1 MALPN
6 SSLISL
12 IPTHPLLRIYNVRPA
27 FIDDTQ
33 DAEPKQGKRPSSYAL
48 MDEMGPV
55 LRADRPSGVTPSGK
69 LAGVQVRCV
78 EEQGAGEELER
89 AYQGKGLSFDGE
101 TEGVG
106 SLTEN
111 VDWRRLAGL

>member
-33 DAEPKQGKRPSSYAL
+33 DTKLKRGKRPSSYAL
-48 MDEMGPV
+48 MDEMAPV
-55 LRADRPSGVTPSGK
+55 LRADWPSGVSLAGK
-69 LAGVQVRCV
+69 LAEVQVRCV
-78 EEQGAGEELER
+78 EEEGAQEELER
-89 AYQGKGLSFDGE
+89 AYQGKGVSLNGE

-111 VDWRRLAGL
+111 VGWRRLAGL

>member
-12 IPTHPLLRIYNVRPA
+12 IPIHPLLRIYNVRPA

-33 DAEPKQGKRPSSYAL
+33 DAELKQGKRPSSYAL
-48 MDEMGPV
+48 MDEMALV
-55 LRADRPSGVTPSGK
+55 LRPDWPSGVSPSGK
-69 LAGVQVRCV
+69 LAGAQVRCV
-78 EEQGAGEELER
+78 EEQGAGEELGR
-89 AYQGKGLSFDGE
+89 AYQGKGVRFNGE

-106 SLTEN
+106 SLIEN
-111 VDWRRLAGL
+111 IGWRRLAGL